1 MEPLIKL
8 GFFSWFFATAINA
21 APLPYQECI
30 SRFNLI
36 GSHFGTPTIN
46 ASFDYVVVGGGTAG
60 LTIATRL
67 AQAGKYSVAVI
78 EAGTFPELVD
88 SNYSSIPADAANFLG
103 ANPETNNL
111 MIDWGMRTQA
121 IPVSVLSIY

>member
-1 MEPLIKL
+1 
-8 GFFSWFFATAINA
+8 
-21 APLPYQECI
+21 
-30 SRFNLI
+30 
-36 GSHFGTPTIN
+36 
-46 ASFDYVVVGGGTAG
+46 

-88 SNYSSIPADAANFLG
+88 SNYSSIPADAANVLG